1 MRGPHFVK
9 QNSKNEQA
17 LSRTLLM
24 IPKELADR
32 FIKITDDLAYA
43 QTFHPQ
49 IKTGVVV
56 HL

>member
-1 MRGPHFVK
+1 
-9 QNSKNEQA
+9 
-17 LSRTLLM
+17 M

-43 QTFHPQ
+43 QTFHSQ

-56 HL
+56 NL